1 MNIYNKIVNPKTNRK
16 VNIESDTGKKILYN
30 YLKISDKLN
39 NIYGGLPKKQNMK
52 IQIKNILSNEDNSW
66 IDLLNLFDI
75 NGPTINSM
83 LLKTYKEF
91 VNESI
96 NKYNTTNLLIDN
108 KTSIQVKFFPRI
120 QFKYLDNIYEFK
132 VILINNDISEPKNLK
147 KKKNSVLFTDLNKD
161 HLLLDSKEE
170 PISDEY
176 LKTSENRYSGLVES
190 KELNEEENRKT

>member
-16 VNIESDTGKKILYN
+16 VNIESNAGKKILYN

-132 VILINNDISEPKNLK
+132 VILINNDISEPKNLT
-147 KKKNSVLFTDLNKD
+147 KKNSVLFTDLNED
-161 HLLLDSKEE
+161 HLLIDSKEE

-176 LKTSENRYSGLVES
+176 LKTSEYRYSSLVES
-190 KELNEEENRKT
+190 KELIEEENRKT

>member
-96 NKYNTTNLLIDN
+96 NKYKYNTTNLLIDN

-132 VILINNDISEPKNLK
+132 VILINNDISEPKN
-147 KKKNSVLFTDLNKD
+147 
-161 HLLLDSKEE
+161 
-170 PISDEY
+170 
-176 LKTSENRYSGLVES
+176 
-190 KELNEEENRKT
+190 